1 MNMKIMII
9 DSTNK
14 REMIDINENDSISKL
29 KELIKIK
36 KGINTDD
43 IVLHFN
49 GEILELNQKISDYD
63 IENNSQIIYT
73 GKFRGGIPYKYF

>member
-49 GEILELNQKISDYD
+49 GEILEVNQKISDYD
-63 IENNSQIIYT
+63 IENNSQIYWKI
-73 GKFRGGIPYKYF
+73 